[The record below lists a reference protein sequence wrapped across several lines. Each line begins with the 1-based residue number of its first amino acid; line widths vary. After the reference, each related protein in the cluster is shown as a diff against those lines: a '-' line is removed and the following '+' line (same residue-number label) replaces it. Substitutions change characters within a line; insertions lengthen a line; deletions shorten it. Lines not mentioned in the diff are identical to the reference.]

1 MPEPANGAH
10 EESIEPAVNRI
21 RVLIADDHTLVRDG
35 LRALLA
41 STGDCEVV
49 GEASNGREAVERAL
63 RLRPDV
69 VLMDIG
75 MKELDGLTA
84 TRRIASANPAIR
96 VLVITVH
103 DTEDYF
109 FRVLDAGAHGFL
121 PKDAAS
127 TELVAAVRAVQ
138 RGGVYLHPPLAKRLV
153 EEYLHRVSSGE
164 ERVSYDKLTAR
175 EREVLSLIG
184 EGRSNLEIADELGL
198 SINTIQTHRGHIM
211 DKLNL
216 HSRAQLM
223 RYAVRIGL
231 LEGET

>member
-1 MPEPANGAH
+1 M
-10 EESIEPAVNRI
+10 NRI
-21 RVLIADDHTLVRDG
+21 RVLIADDHTLVREG

-41 STGDCEVV
+41 SQDDCEVV
-49 GEASNGREAVERAL
+49 GEASTGREAVERAL

-69 VLMDIG
+69 VLMDIA

-84 TRRIASANPAIR
+84 TRRIAAANPAIR

-103 DTEDYF
+103 DTADYF
-109 FRVLDAGAHGFL
+109 FRVLEAGAHGFL
-121 PKDAAS
+121 AKDAAS
-127 TELVAAVRAVQ
+127 TELVAAVRAVH

-153 EEYLHRVSSGE
+153 EEYLHRVTTGE
-164 ERVSYDKLTAR
+164 ERGSYEKLTAR

-184 EGRSNLEIADELGL
+184 EGRSNQEIADELEL
-198 SINTIQTHRGHIM
+198 SINTVQTHRGHIM

-223 RYAVRIGL
+223 RYAVRLGM
-231 LEGET
+231 LEGQP